1 MTASARGDAT
11 GLPVVM
17 GILNVTPD
25 SFSDGGRWVALDRAL
40 EHAHGMIADGAAMID
55 VGGESTRPGAAPVA
69 IEEEIRRVVPVVQA
83 LAEDGVEVSIDT
95 RKPEVA
101 RRAVEAGATIVND
114 VSASL
119 ASVVAEMG
127 AGWIAMHMQ
136 GDPRTMQAEPSY
148 GDVVAEVLDYLVQAA
163 DRGTRAGIERLWIDP
178 GIGFGKTHE
187 QNLDLLASLDRF
199 VATGIPIAVGTSRK
213 SFLGAVLSLSDAGG
227 DPAVAVPVPP
237 DDRLDGSLATAMW
250 AMLAGVAL
258 IRVHDVRATVHTRM
272 VLNH

>member
-1 MTASARGDAT
+1 MTSASGAGEP
-11 GLPVVM
+11 PVVM

-25 SFSDGGRWVALDRAL
+25 SFSDGGRWVAVDRAL
-40 EHAHGMIADGAAMID
+40 AHAHEMVVDGAAVID

-69 IEEEIRRVVPVVQA
+69 IDEETARVVPVVRA
-83 LAEDGVEVSIDT
+83 LAEDGIEVSVDT

-101 RRAVEAGATIVND
+101 RSAIEAGAVIVND

-119 ASVVAEMG
+119 ASVAAEMG

-136 GDPRTMQAEPSY
+136 GDPGTMQAAPAY
-148 GDVVAEVLDYLVQAA
+148 QDVVGEVLDYLTQAA
-163 DRGTRAGIERLWIDP
+163 ARGTRAGVERLWIDP

-199 VATGIPIAVGTSRK
+199 VASGIPVAVGTSRK
-213 SFLGAVLSLSDAGG
+213 SFLGTLLSQSDARA
-227 DPAVAVPVPP
+227 DPAAAVPVPP
-237 DDRLDGSLATAMW
+237 EDRLDGSLATAMW

-258 IRVHDVRATVHTRM
+258 VRVHDVRATVHTRM
-272 VLNH
+272 VLTD